1 MAELLPMD
9 SRERFEQACAEDN
22 NCTAEWCR
30 DQRMSTGSYLDRYLA
45 RAWHWWSRAKEAA

>member
-9 SRERFEQACAEDN
+9 SRERFEQAYAEDN
-22 NCTAEWCR
+22 NCTPEWCR